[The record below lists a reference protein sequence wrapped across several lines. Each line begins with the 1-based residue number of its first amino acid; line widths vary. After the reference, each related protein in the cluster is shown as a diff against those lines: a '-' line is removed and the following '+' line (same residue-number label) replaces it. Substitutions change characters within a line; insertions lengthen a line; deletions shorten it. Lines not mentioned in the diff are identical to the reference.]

1 MSLDVT
7 LLDALC
13 GWQKTITS
21 ICGKPI
27 KVQHQGPT
35 PVQWVEAFAGLGM
48 CSHKN
53 QNQRGDLIVGINI
66 KYPGSLNDRQRMLL
80 KEALGGR

>member
-1 MSLDVT
+1 MSLDIP

-13 GWQKTITS
+13 GWQRTVTS

-27 KVQHQGPT
+27 NVSHRGPT
-35 PVQWVEAFAGLGM
+35 AQGWQEAYAGLGM

-53 QNQRGDLIVGINI
+53 QNQRGDLIVAVNVR
-66 KYPGSLNDRQRMLL
+66 YPGPLNDRQKMLL
-80 KEALGGR
+80 REALGGR